1 MGKFINLRSMKKML
15 LFVLIVTN
23 CALLADAQNVT
34 IKEDFPIAKMMETYI
49 SKNKTTYQI
58 EGWRIQILATTD
70 RRKMEESKSKF
81 LLNYPQIS
89 VDWTHS
95 KPYYRLR
102 AGAFSSK
109 LDAVR
114 LLHVLKEDY
123 PSAYPAKDNNI
134 NPQELIN
141 SQ

>member
-1 MGKFINLRSMKKML
+1 MKNLL
-15 LFVLIVTN
+15 LLILFLLNCVLIV
-23 CALLADAQNVT
+23 DAQNVN
-34 IKEDFPIAKMMETYI
+34 IEEDFPIDKMMETFV
-49 SKNKTTYQI
+49 SKNKSTYQVD
-58 EGWRIQILATTD
+58 GWRIQILATTD
-70 RRKMEESKSKF
+70 RRKMEKAKSAF
-81 LLNYPQIS
+81 LAKYPDVSI
-89 VDWTHS
+89 DWTHS

-114 LLHVLKEDY
+114 LLHKLKEDY

-134 NPQELIN
+134 SPQELID